1 MERRKGAAMSTTHDV
16 VRSFWDSYNQ
26 HDLDKSWERT

>member
-1 MERRKGAAMSTTHDV
+1 MSTTHDV